1 MDPVNVCNIALGQ
14 LGEKRLTQFD
24 ELNPLSR
31 TEELCTTNYSPAVAA
46 ALEAREWTFATEWQ
60 KLAKAATAGAHP
72 VLDLTRFLLP
82 STVLRVVDV
91 DDGSG
96 ECALEYQRRGQYL
109 YANVEELYVRS
120 VNLVEDPD
128 LWSPTFAF
136 VVALKLAELLA
147 VPVTE
152 NAGLEERMELRYQK
166 YLRDAAS
173 LDGMQGTAERRRSSG
188 PRPSDM
194 R

>member
-14 LGEKRLTQFD
+14 LGEKRLTQLD
-24 ELNPLSR
+24 EQDPLSR
-31 TEELCTTNYSPAVAA
+31 TEELCTTHYPLAVAA
-46 ALEAREWTFATEWQ
+46 ALEAREWTFATGWQ
-60 KLAKAATAGAHP
+60 KLAKDAASGAHP
-72 VLDLTRFLLP
+72 VLDVTRFLLP
-82 STVLRVVDV
+82 TTVLRVVGV

-120 VNLVEDPD
+120 IDLLEDPN

-136 VVALKLAELLA
+136 AVAFKLAELLA

-173 LDGMQGTAERRRSSG
+173 LDGMQGTAERRRNSG